1 MTSIPS
7 VIVSPSDEL
16 QYRILTLDNQ
26 ITCLLISDEE
36 TETSAVGLSVHAG
49 SFEDPSSHLGMAHF
63 LEHLLF
69 MGSEKYPSVDH
80 YSDFICQNGGS
91 YNAFTEDAYT
101 MYYHEIKNEVK

>member
-1 MTSIPS
+1 MMNEEIIT
-7 VIVSPSDEL
+7 SPSDDLE
-16 QYRILTLDNQ
+16 YRVITLSNG
-26 ITCLLISDEE
+26 ITCVLISDEE
-36 TETSAVGLSVHAG
+36 TETSAAGLSVRCG
-49 SFEDPSSHLGMAHF
+49 SFDDPSTHLGMAHF

-101 MYYHEIKNEVK
+101 MYFHEIKNEVA